1 MEELTSLK
9 EDCERVFKILQGKRQ
24 NIFTRLENLDK
35 EAAARER
42 RRKEVIL
49 REMKQV
55 LALLSETEKNVVRE
69 FKAEA
74 VDMVGLVSKL
84 GESFRELRDEIA
96 IAAMKKETGKVS
108 KWHEDLESLKQQ
120 LAEVD
125 LDFLEKCLDIQLNV
139 TSSAGEYEVLRSQ
152 YRNLIFH
159 SAGSLSPRNFLA
171 QLDNVSVVGAGG
183 REREDSIQF
192 SIFHVD
198 RAALCHES
206 ILKKLLV
213 TVSSKTTDG
222 SKMVHEQCSVFEKI
236 SKQEGQLLPQS
247 PSQAVGQVLLTVRLQ
262 KNPLE
267 VSVKLFD
274 SNIVGSPRTI
284 NLHLPRD
291 SLSPGASD
299 KSLAVFDTIQ
309 RAAGYEDLDISELK
323 SHDITGRQIQSQLNV
338 SQR

>member
-9 EDCERVFKILQGKRQ
+9 EDCERVFKTLQGKRQ

>member
-1 MEELTSLK
+1 MK
-9 EDCERVFKILQGKRQ
+9 VDCEKVFTNLQGKRQ
-24 NIFTRLENLDK
+24 NIFARIANLDK
-35 EAAARER
+35 EAAGRER
-42 RRKEVIL
+42 RRKEVML
-49 REMKQV
+49 REMRLV
-55 LALLSETEKNVVRE
+55 LALLSETEKNVVIE
-69 FKAEA
+69 FKAEV
-74 VDMVGLVSKL
+74 VDKLGLVSKL

-96 IAAMKKETGKVS
+96 ISELKNDAGKVS
-108 KWHEDLESLKQQ
+108 KLTEDLESLKKQM
-120 LAEVD
+120 AEVD

-139 TSSAGEYEVLRSQ
+139 TSSAGEYEALRSQ

-171 QLDNVSVVGAGG
+171 QLDNVSVVGPGG
-183 REREDSIQF
+183 REGEGEDSIQF

-222 SKMVHEQCSVFEKI
+222 SQMVHEQCSVFEKI
-236 SKQEGQLLPQS
+236 RKQEGQLLPQS

-274 SNIVGSPRTI
+274 SNIVGSPRII

-299 KSLAVFDTIQ
+299 QSLAVFDTNQ

-323 SHDITGRQIQSQLNV
+323 SHDITGRQLQSQLNV

>member
-9 EDCERVFKILQGKRQ
+9 EDCERVFKTLQGKRQ

-159 SAGSLSPRNFLA
+159 STGSLSPRNFLA